1 MYVGSYFQC
10 RRDER
15 IMSTCILEACTNTG
29 GGGLSLN
36 IKLVIRMFKCT
47 ENLTF
52 PNILVAYS
60 LLTPSRVHYN
70 SVARHTSIQK
80 EENV

>member
-1 MYVGSYFQC
+1 MLVLTFNVEGMRGLWAHAYRKHVQ
-10 RRDER
+10 
-15 IMSTCILEACTNTG
+15 IL